1 MTLLYNLLF
10 QLKYV
15 LDIPYN
21 PYNRSNLFFNNC
33 KRPPVNIR
41 TLKFNIHQMD
51 LLGSRDIFEILTDAA
66 IQLALPKGSN
76 SPSYKHCIG

>member
-1 MTLLYNLLF
+1 M
-10 QLKYV
+10 
-15 LDIPYN
+15 
-21 PYNRSNLFFNNC
+21 
-33 KRPPVNIR
+33 NIR